1 MEGKMVLD
9 PQSESLYNYIKQ
21 EKVPQAWNSHGDL
34 GILNMNRFISAVF
47 DNISYVNNE
56 LSLFKSDKPVCLSAC
71 LDPGK
76 FLDGCK
82 LLYCEDNGVDLGKV
96 IMYGTLMAEVTAD
109 CYNTNNSS
117 LVFVTGTILEFVQ
130 YCYETEAVGPSNC
143 EYYQQ
148 NIPCLKIEFVDSSN
162 QQENSRFL
170 CPVYQTPN
178 RRFCDGSSSFMFHL
192 GLNATVPHSQL
203 IKAGAAILIK
213 T

>member
-1 MEGKMVLD
+1 M
-9 PQSESLYNYIKQ
+9 
-21 EKVPQAWNSHGDL
+21 
-34 GILNMNRFISAVF
+34 
-47 DNISYVNNE
+47 
-56 LSLFKSDKPVCLSAC
+56 SLFKSDKPVCLSAC